1 MRTNPIRLL
10 MLSLLML
17 LWVKSLD
24 AKAAAPC
31 AKWQDHRVGKLHSS
45 SEVSLCELM
54 SQRPVLIVNTA
65 SHCGFTG
72 QFAGLEQLHQRY
84 RDEGL
89 VVVGVPSNSFNQ
101 EAKSAA
107 KTAEVCYKNY
117 GVSFTMTEA
126 LAVRGDQAHAL
137 FKHLGSETQPPQWNF
152 SKYLVD
158 RDGKVRAYFPS
169 HVAPDDAQLN
179 EAIKNLL

>member
-10 MLSLLML
+10 MLALLIL

-24 AKAAAPC
+24 AKAATQC
-31 AKWQDHRVGKLHSS
+31 ATWQDHRVGQLHSN
-45 SEVSLCELM
+45 SEIELCALLG
-54 SQRPVLIVNTA
+54 QQPVLIVNTA

-72 QFAGLEQLHQRY
+72 QFTGLEQLHQRY
-84 RDEGL
+84 RKQGL
-89 VVVGVPSNSFNQ
+89 VVVGVPSNSFRQ

-126 LAVRGDQAHAL
+126 LEVRGDRAHPL
-137 FKHLGSETQPPQWNF
+137 FRHSSMK
-152 SKYLVD
+152 
-158 RDGKVRAYFPS
+158 R
-169 HVAPDDAQLN
+169 
-179 EAIKNLL
+179 